1 MNMTQSILDR
11 ELLTQ
16 NSILNIVLLGQE
28 PKAFLDFLNKLSHK
42 YILYDNLY
50 YGNYQPNLIIC
61 NNKITHYDMCREL
74 SIRYHIPI
82 ITVDHYAKTD
92 LLDNDKIK
100 FIDNLPC
107 SFKIATN
114 MSIYKSW
121 NSIHDKILPYDINSS
136 ENITIWKE
144 LLFQTS
150 KKVFQL

>member
-50 YGNYQPNLIIC
+50 YGNYHPNLIIC
-61 NNKITHYDMCREL
+61 NNKITHYDICREL

-82 ITVDHYAKTD
+82 ITVDHYAKRAGQPT
-92 LLDNDKIK
+92 LPLDKIADDV
-100 FIDNLPC
+100 IA
-107 SFKIATN
+107 KINEYTP
-114 MSIYKSW
+114 IEW
-121 NSIHDKILPYDINSS
+121 R
-136 ENITIWKE
+136 
-144 LLFQTS
+144 
-150 KKVFQL
+150 